1 MVVGL
6 VNQLSFFTCAVV
18 VVVYM
23 FSGDGLEVY
32 FTEICGRTLQ
42 DKNSHVM
49 CVVFNDDSL

>member
-1 MVVGL
+1 MVGL